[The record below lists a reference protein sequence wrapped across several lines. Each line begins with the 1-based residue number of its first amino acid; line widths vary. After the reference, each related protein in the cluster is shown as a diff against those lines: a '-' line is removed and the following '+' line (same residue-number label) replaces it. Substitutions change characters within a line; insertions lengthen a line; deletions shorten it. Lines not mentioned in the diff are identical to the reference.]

1 MKTTLIATSLSLLIS
16 TSAWAASDS
25 LNHDKVHA
33 AQNAWAQGI
42 VEIGQAKTAGE
53 DVEAVAKALLEEL
66 YAFDEKV
73 LFKPTKAAEDPFRNS
88 HDEALSYFVGG
99 IVDEDKGFALQP
111 WTAVR
116 FENEDVLIKDDYAV
130 AMGHYY
136 FTDTSGKETKVEYT
150 FGYHLDEDGSL
161 KIDLHHSSLPFGS

>member
-1 MKTTLIATSLSLLIS
+1 MKTTVIATSLALLIS
-16 TSAWAASDS
+16 SAASASDS

-33 AQNAWAQGI
+33 AQNAWAKGI
-42 VEIGQAKTAGE
+42 VEIGQAKTDGK
-53 DVEAVAKALLEEL
+53 DVEPVAKGLLEEL
-66 YAFDEKV
+66 YAFDDKV

-88 HDEALSYFVGG
+88 HDEALSYFIGG
-99 IVDEDKGFALQP
+99 VVDEDKGFALQP

-150 FGYHLDEDGSL
+150 FGYHVDEDGNL